1 MFPRLNLAAALL
13 ALVLFATAQHQGWN
27 LFDDVA
33 RPGDGRSGSSRIGH
47 K

>member
-1 MFPRLNLAAALL
+1 MFHKINLLVATL
-13 ALVLFATAQHQGWN
+13 ALALFATAQQQGWS

-33 RPGDGRSGSSRIGH
+33 RPGDGRGSSSRVGH

>member
-1 MFPRLNLAAALL
+1 MLPKFNLAAAVL
-13 ALVLFATAQHQGWN
+13 ALALFAAAQHQGWN

-33 RPGDGRSGSSRIGH
+33 RSGDGRSGSSRASH

>member
-1 MFPRLNLAAALL
+1 MLPRLNLAAAVL
-13 ALVLFATAQHQGWN
+13 ALLLFATAQQQGWN

-33 RPGDGRSGSSRIGH
+33 RPGDGRGGSSRTSH